1 MRAADERHPGIGGPG
16 GARVRGTDLRDQGT
30 DFRDTLM
37 DRTATAPASGLVPG
51 ITTAGAARDHVLS
64 LVHDQG
70 GPPSGPD
77 GERMVID
84 LLLVTSELV
93 TNAIQHGGGIA
104 GFEATRTRAGMLL
117 TVHDRD
123 DRVPADGY
131 GTGTLPS
138 SHLGGG
144 YGWPLIIRL
153 ARDITISRRSGGGK
167 TISALVPLA

>member
-1 MRAADERHPGIGGPG
+1 MRAADERHPGTG
-16 GARVRGTDLRDQGT
+16 GTDGASARGT
-30 DFRDTLM
+30 DFRDTLT
-37 DRTATAPASGLVPG
+37 DGTPTAPASGLVPG
-51 ITTAGAARDHVLS
+51 ITTAGAARDHVLA

-70 GPPSGPD
+70 GPPSGAD

-123 DRVPADGY
+123 DSVPADGY
-131 GTGTLPS
+131 GGALPS

-153 ARDITISRRSGGGK
+153 ARDITISRRAGGGK
-167 TISALVPLA
+167 TITALVPLA